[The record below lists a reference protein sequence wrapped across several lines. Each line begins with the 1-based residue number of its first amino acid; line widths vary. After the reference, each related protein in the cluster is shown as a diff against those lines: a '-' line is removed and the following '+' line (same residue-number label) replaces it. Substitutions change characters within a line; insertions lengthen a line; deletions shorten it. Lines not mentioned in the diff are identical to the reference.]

1 MLRISRDKVCYEL
14 SSHLEPVAFVEP
26 GETVVLETNDSRT
39 GRLKRAEDVLT
50 SAPQPKNGNPMVNP
64 ATGPLF
70 IRGAEP
76 GDTLTV
82 DILDIKLGSQGYLLA
97 KKGVGLLG
105 DTVQETTAWII
116 TVSEGEARFSNRIS
130 LPVRP
135 MIGVIG
141 TAPAG
146 ASIPTMYVGDTG
158 GNMDNARITI
168 GTRVFLPVQVPGALL
183 FLGDVHGMM
192 GDGELNGTALE
203 MPAEVR
209 IQVGLIK
216 GQRIS
221 LPYLETADLMI
232 TTGYGDDF
240 FDAARQAVREMAVRL
255 IDAHSLTWEEAGMLL
270 SAAGDLRIC
279 QSYGGQEVTVRLE
292 FPRIRTTGE

>member
-1 MLRISRDKVCYEL
+1 MLRIGREKVCYEL
-14 SSHLEPVAFVEP
+14 SSRLKPVAFVKP
-26 GETVVLETNDSRT
+26 GETVVLETDDSRT
-39 GRLKRAEDVLT
+39 GRLKRPEDVIT
-50 SAPQPKNGNPMVNP
+50 SVPEPRNGNPMVNP
-64 ATGPLF
+64 ATGPLY

-76 GDTLTV
+76 GDALTV

-105 DTVQETTAWII
+105 DTVRETTAWII
-116 TVSEGEARFSNRIS
+116 PVTEGQARFSHQIS

-146 ASIPTMYVGDTG
+146 VPVPTMYVGDTG
-158 GNMDNARITI
+158 GNMDNPRITT

-183 FLGDVHGMM
+183 VLGDVHGMM

-203 MPAEVR
+203 MPAEVVIR
-209 IQVGLIK
+209 IGLIK
-216 GQRIS
+216 GQEMA

-232 TTGYGDDF
+232 TTGYGSNF

-255 IDAHSLTWEEAGMLL
+255 IDAHNLNWEEAGMLL
-270 SAAGDLRIC
+270 SAAGNLRIC
-279 QSYGGQEVTVRLE
+279 QSFGGPEVTVRLE
-292 FPRIRTTGE
+292 FPKIQTTGE